1 MADIIKLLPDHVAN
15 QIAAG
20 EAIQRPASLV
30 KELLENS
37 LDAGATHIK
46 LIVKD
51 GGKTLVQVIDNGKG
65 MSETDARMCFERHAT
80 SKINKAEDLFRIKT
94 MGFRGEAMASIA
106 AVAHLEMKT
115 RQHGHELGTFI
126 VMEGSE
132 VKQHEKCHCDE
143 GTSISVKNLFFNIP
157 ARRQFLKNDLIEM
170 RHILDEFSHVAMANP
185 SIHFQLFNSQQEV
198 YRLASGSLKKRMVDL
213 LGNNW
218 NEKLVQVE
226 EHTNIVNIRGF
237 IGKPESAKKS
247 RGDQYFFIN
256 NRYVRNNYLH
266 HAVQSAF
273 QDLIQDG
280 YHPVYAIFFDVDPAT
295 IDINIHPTK
304 TEVKFEDEKSIY
316 AVLRSTI
323 KKSLGQFNF
332 TPSIDFENEPAFEVP
347 MLKKNQTVPQPTIT
361 VNPFFNPFDNPKPQ
375 NGNPRQQNEFWQ
387 KTLTPNQDFDLEPQP
402 NVTSYSQT
410 QVNIRESNF
419 QHKPTL
425 FHEMFIIT
433 QVKSGVMVI
442 DRLGALERIAY
453 DRFQS
458 FTSQTFPSQKLLFP
472 AEISLNTSDL
482 ILIKEIEN
490 ELNHLGFELEVNN
503 DQVVLS
509 GVPIDLVDAEPTHL
523 LNSMIDDFQNH
534 FQNLQIP
541 KREKVIL
548 NMAKN
553 NARNTPV
560 NHSSEALQ
568 LVIDRLFESA
578 AATLSP
584 SGKKIVHLLKIEEL
598 KQLFNS

>member
-20 EAIQRPASLV
+20 EVIQRPASLV

-80 SKINKAEDLFRIKT
+80 SKISKAEDLFRIKT

-115 RQHGHELGTFI
+115 RQNGHELGTLI

-170 RHILDEFSHVAMANP
+170 RHILDEFFHVAMANP
-185 SIHFQLFNSQQEV
+185 AIQFQLFNSQQEV
-198 YRLASGSLKKRMVDL
+198 YRLAASTLKKRMVDL

-218 NEKLVQVE
+218 NERLVQVE
-226 EHTNIVNIRGF
+226 ENTNIVNIRGF
-237 IGKPESAKKS
+237 IGKPDSAKKS

-256 NRYVRNNYLH
+256 NRFVRNNYLH

-280 YHPVYAIFFDVDPAT
+280 YHPVYAIFFDVNPAS

-316 AVLRSTI
+316 AVLRSAI
-323 KKSLGQFNF
+323 KKSLGQFSF

-347 MLKKNQTVPQPTIT
+347 ILKKNQTVPEPTIK
-361 VNPFFNPFDNPKPQ
+361 VNPYFNPFDNPKPS

-387 KTLTPNQDFDLEPQP
+387 RTLTQSQEFEAESVHQ
-402 NVTSYSQT
+402 TTIQT
-410 QVNIRESNF
+410 QVNVRESNF

-425 FHEMFIIT
+425 FHEQFIIT

-442 DRLGALERIAY
+442 DRLAALERIAF

-458 FTSQTFPSQKLLFP
+458 FQNQTIPSQKLLFP
-472 AEISLNTSDL
+472 AEISLHANDL
-482 ILIKEIEN
+482 ILIQEIEE
-490 ELNHLGFELEVNN
+490 ELRQLGFEFEIDNN
-503 DQVVLS
+503 QISLS
-509 GVPIDLVDAEPTHL
+509 GIPTDLVDVEPTTL
-523 LNSMIDDFQNH
+523 LMSMLDDFKNH

-560 NHSSEALQ
+560 NQSGESLQ
-568 LVIDRLFESA
+568 LIIDRLFESPTP
-578 AATLSP
+578 TLSP
-584 SGKKIVHLLKIEEL
+584 GGKKAVHLLKTDEL

>member
-20 EAIQRPASLV
+20 EVIQRPASLV

-80 SKINKAEDLFRIKT
+80 SKISKAEDLFRIKT

-115 RQHGHELGTFI
+115 RQHGHELGTLI

-170 RHILDEFSHVAMANP
+170 RHILDEFFHVAMANP
-185 SIHFQLFNSQQEV
+185 AIQFQLFNSQQEV
-198 YRLASGSLKKRMVDL
+198 YRLAASTLKKRMVDL

-218 NEKLVQVE
+218 NERLVQVE
-226 EHTNIVNIRGF
+226 ENTNIVNIRGF
-237 IGKPESAKKS
+237 IGKPDSAKKS

-256 NRYVRNNYLH
+256 NRFVRNNYLH

-280 YHPVYAIFFDVDPAT
+280 YHPVYAIFFDVNPAS

-316 AVLRSTI
+316 AVLRSAI
-323 KKSLGQFNF
+323 KKSLGQFSF

-347 MLKKNQTVPQPTIT
+347 ILKKNQTVPEPTIK
-361 VNPFFNPFDNPKPQ
+361 VNPYFNPFDNPKPS

-387 KTLTPNQDFDLEPQP
+387 RTLTQSQEFEAESTHQ
-402 NVTSYSQT
+402 TTIQT
-410 QVNIRESNF
+410 QVNVRESNF

-425 FHEMFIIT
+425 FHEQFIIT

-442 DRLGALERIAY
+442 DRLAALERIAF

-458 FTSQTFPSQKLLFP
+458 YQNQTIPSQKLLFP
-472 AEISLNTSDL
+472 AEISLHANDL
-482 ILIKEIEN
+482 ILIQEIEE
-490 ELNHLGFELEVNN
+490 ELRQLGFEFEIDNN
-503 DQVVLS
+503 QISLS
-509 GVPIDLVDAEPTHL
+509 GIPTDLVDVEPTTL
-523 LNSMIDDFQNH
+523 LMSMLDDFKNH

-560 NHSSEALQ
+560 NQSGESLQ
-568 LVIDRLFESA
+568 LIIDRLFESPTP
-578 AATLSP
+578 TLSP
-584 SGKKIVHLLKIEEL
+584 GGKKVVHLLKTDEL

>member
-20 EAIQRPASLV
+20 EVIQRPASLV

-46 LIVKD
+46 LVVKD

-80 SKINKAEDLFRIKT
+80 SKISKAEDLFRIKT

-115 RQHGHELGTFI
+115 RQHGHELGTLI

-170 RHILDEFSHVAMANP
+170 RHILDEFFHVAMANP
-185 SIHFQLFNSQQEV
+185 AIQFQLFNSQQEV
-198 YRLASGSLKKRMVDL
+198 YRLAASTLKKRMVDL

-218 NEKLVQVE
+218 NERLVQVE
-226 EHTNIVNIRGF
+226 ENTNIVNIRGF
-237 IGKPESAKKS
+237 IGKPDSAKKS

-256 NRYVRNNYLH
+256 NRFVRNNYLH

-280 YHPVYAIFFDVDPAT
+280 YHPVYAIFFDVNPAS

-316 AVLRSTI
+316 AVLRSAI
-323 KKSLGQFNF
+323 KKSLGQFSF

-347 MLKKNQTVPQPTIT
+347 ILKKNQTVPEPTIK
-361 VNPFFNPFDNPKPQ
+361 VNPYFNPFDNPKPS

-387 KTLTPNQDFDLEPQP
+387 RTLTQSQEFEAESVHQ
-402 NVTSYSQT
+402 TTIQT
-410 QVNIRESNF
+410 QVNVRESNF

-425 FHEMFIIT
+425 FHEQFIIT

-442 DRLGALERIAY
+442 DRLAALERIAF

-458 FTSQTFPSQKLLFP
+458 FQNQTIPSQKLLFP
-472 AEISLNTSDL
+472 AEISLHANDL
-482 ILIKEIEN
+482 ILIQEIEE
-490 ELNHLGFELEVNN
+490 ELRQLGFEFEIDNN
-503 DQVVLS
+503 QISLS
-509 GVPIDLVDAEPTHL
+509 GIPTDLVDVEPTTL
-523 LNSMIDDFQNH
+523 LMSMLDDFKNH

-560 NHSSEALQ
+560 NQSGESLQ
-568 LVIDRLFESA
+568 LIIDRLFESPTP
-578 AATLSP
+578 TLSP
-584 SGKKIVHLLKIEEL
+584 GGKKVVHLLKTDEL

>member
-20 EAIQRPASLV
+20 EVIQRPSSIV

-37 LDAGATHIK
+37 LDAGATQIK
-46 LIVKD
+46 LIIKD

-80 SKINKAEDLFRIKT
+80 SKISKAEDLFRIKT

-115 RQHGHELGTFI
+115 REQSHELGTFI
-126 VMEGSE
+126 VIEGSE
-132 VKQHEKCHCDE
+132 VKQHEKCLCDE

-170 RHILDEFSHVAMANP
+170 RHILDEFLRVAMSNAN
-185 SIHFQLFNSQQEV
+185 IQFQLFNSQQEV
-198 YRLASGSLKKRMVDL
+198 YRLVSSTLKKRMVDL
-213 LGNNW
+213 LGNSW

-226 EHTNIVNIRGF
+226 ENTNIVNIRGF

-256 NRYVRNNYLH
+256 NRFVRNNYLH
-266 HAVQSAF
+266 HAVQSAY

-280 YHPVYAIFFDVDPAT
+280 YNPVYAIFFDVSPAT

-316 AVLRSTI
+316 AVLRSAI

-332 TPSIDFENEPAFEVP
+332 TPSIDFENEPAFQVP
-347 MLKKNQTVPQPTIT
+347 ILKKNQTVPEPVVKI
-361 VNPFFNPFDNPKPQ
+361 NPYYNPFDNPKP
-375 NGNPRQQNEFWQ
+375 NTGNARQQNDFWQ
-387 KTLTPNQDFDLEPQP
+387 KTLTPSQEFESQSNAT
-402 NVTSYSQT
+402 TSSNYQT
-410 QVNIRESNF
+410 QISVREANH
-419 QHKPTL
+419 QHKPIL
-425 FHEMFIIT
+425 IHEQLIIT
-433 QVKSGVMVI
+433 QVKSGVMMI
-442 DRLGALERIAY
+442 DRLCALERMAF
-453 DRFQS
+453 DRFS
-458 FTSQTFPSQKLLFP
+458 AYSGNNIPSQKLLFP
-472 AEISLNTSDL
+472 AEVSLQASDFL
-482 ILIKEIEN
+482 QIKEIEE
-490 ELNHLGFELEVNN
+490 ELHQLGFEFELQNN
-503 DQVVLS
+503 QLLLS
-509 GVPIDLVDAEPTHL
+509 GIPVDLMGVDPTL
-523 LNSMIDDFQNH
+523 LLSSMIDDFQNH
-534 FQNLQIP
+534 FQNLKIP

-560 NHSSEALQ
+560 NNSGEALQ
-568 LVIDRLFESA
+568 LIIDRLFESPNP
-578 AATLSP
+578 TISP
-584 SGKKIVHLLKIEEL
+584 SGKKIVHLVKIDDL
-598 KQLFNS
+598 IQLFNS

>member
-20 EAIQRPASLV
+20 EVIQRPASLV

-46 LIVKD
+46 LVVKD

-80 SKINKAEDLFRIKT
+80 SKISKAEDLFRIKT

-115 RQHGHELGTFI
+115 RQHGHELGTLI

-170 RHILDEFSHVAMANP
+170 RHILDEFFHVAMANP
-185 SIHFQLFNSQQEV
+185 AIQFQLFNSQQEV
-198 YRLASGSLKKRMVDL
+198 YRLAASTLKKRMVDL

-218 NEKLVQVE
+218 NERLVQVE
-226 EHTNIVNIRGF
+226 ENTNIVNIRGF
-237 IGKPESAKKS
+237 IGKPDSAKKS

-256 NRYVRNNYLH
+256 NRFVRNNYLH

-280 YHPVYAIFFDVDPAT
+280 YHPVYAIFFDVNPAS

-316 AVLRSTI
+316 AVLRSAI
-323 KKSLGQFNF
+323 KKSLGQFSF

-347 MLKKNQTVPQPTIT
+347 ILKKNQTVPEPTIK
-361 VNPFFNPFDNPKPQ
+361 VNPYFNPFDNPKPS

-387 KTLTPNQDFDLEPQP
+387 RTLTQSQEFEAESTHQ
-402 NVTSYSQT
+402 TTIQT
-410 QVNIRESNF
+410 QVNVRESNF

-425 FHEMFIIT
+425 FHEQFIIT

-442 DRLGALERIAY
+442 DRLAALERIAF

-458 FTSQTFPSQKLLFP
+458 YQNQTIPSQKLLFP
-472 AEISLNTSDL
+472 AEISLHANDL
-482 ILIKEIEN
+482 ILIQEIEE
-490 ELNHLGFELEVNN
+490 ELRQLGFEFEIDNN
-503 DQVVLS
+503 QISLS
-509 GVPIDLVDAEPTHL
+509 GIPTDLVDVEPTTL
-523 LNSMIDDFQNH
+523 LMSMLDDFKNH

-560 NHSSEALQ
+560 NQSGESLQ
-568 LVIDRLFESA
+568 LIIDRLFESPTP
-578 AATLSP
+578 TLSP
-584 SGKKIVHLLKIEEL
+584 GGKKVVHLLKTDEL